1 MGISNYTLMNV
12 CCPTFGKLTRIF
24 APWSNPHPLPALP
37 PPPPPHGVYIDRCIT
52 VGTSLLS
59 FTSAKRSLQ
68 DIPKDLKPP
77 LKSEATLSTLSR
89 EHFLRSIPLE
99 NSRLLNKRPKPP
111 RKFYHLSQHTTQQC
125 QTFKQYWRAPG
136 VLS

>member
-1 MGISNYTLMNV
+1 ML
-12 CCPTFGKLTRIF
+12 
-24 APWSNPHPLPALP
+24 PHLWEIDQNFCSLVKSPHLARTPRP
-37 PPPPPHGVYIDRCIT
+37 PSHGVYIDRCIT

-68 DIPKDLKPP
+68 DIPSQDIPKDLKPS

-89 EHFLRSIPLE
+89 EHFLRSSPVE

-125 QTFKQYWRAPG
+125 QIFKQYWCAPG